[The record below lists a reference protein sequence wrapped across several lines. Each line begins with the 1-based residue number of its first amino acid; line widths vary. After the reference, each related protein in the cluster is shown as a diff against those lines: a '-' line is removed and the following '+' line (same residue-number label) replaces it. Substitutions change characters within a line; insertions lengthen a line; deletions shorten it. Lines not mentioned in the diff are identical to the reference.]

1 MSMYKTIIIA
11 LIFLISCGPHGDK
24 KDRTPPPPFSD
35 AVLIDFKPIK
45 GIHIPL
51 VQYFRHDALRKLR
64 AVYVPK
70 ELVDT
75 TSWLT
80 FKGSTFGK
88 NLIGAMF
95 KNYDPNKD
103 LNLWFKLQL
112 TPTETVE
119 YNLELTQ
126 RHLYYL
132 GIETLKIGN
141 KEATSM
147 NVTFHTLPVGSDG

>member
-1 MSMYKTIIIA
+1 
-11 LIFLISCGPHGDK
+11 
-24 KDRTPPPPFSD
+24 
-35 AVLIDFKPIK
+35 
-45 GIHIPL
+45 
-51 VQYFRHDALRKLR
+51 
-64 AVYVPK
+64 
-70 ELVDT
+70 
-75 TSWLT
+75 
-80 FKGSTFGK
+80 
-88 NLIGAMF
+88 MF

-147 NVTFHTLPVGSDG
+147 NVTFRTVPAGSDG